1 MTLPELAYLVGATAT
16 AAYSYR
22 LNYVALG
29 EIMLAEAGAE
39 ACAAGYGTTDPEW
52 VGRYAIEYGDIT
64 PEGEL
69 N

>member
-1 MTLPELAYLVGATAT
+1 MSSAEGFTGTNGARIAGRP
-16 AAYSYR
+16 R

-52 VGRYAIEYGDIT
+52 IGRYAIEYGDIT
-64 PEGEL
+64 PQGEL